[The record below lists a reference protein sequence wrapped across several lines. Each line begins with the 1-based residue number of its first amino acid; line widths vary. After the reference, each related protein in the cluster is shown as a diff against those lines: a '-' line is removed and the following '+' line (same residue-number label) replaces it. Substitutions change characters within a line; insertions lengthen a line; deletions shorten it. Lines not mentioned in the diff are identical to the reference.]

1 MKSEFCVDL
10 KGVRS
15 SRVFH
20 ARLTKA
26 LPLPPAYG
34 RNADALYDV
43 LTEFGSNWRIVF
55 RNTKGVPKLI
65 RTVCEEAVAE
75 TPGLEISFD

>member
-15 SRVFH
+15 SRAFH
-20 ARLTKA
+20 ARVSNA
-26 LPLPPAYG
+26 LPLPPTYG

-43 LTEFGSNWRIVF
+43 LTEFGSDWRIVF
-55 RNTKGVPKLI
+55 RNAKGVPKLI
-65 RTVCEEAVAE
+65 RTVCADAAAE
-75 TPGLEISFD
+75 TPGLEIAFD